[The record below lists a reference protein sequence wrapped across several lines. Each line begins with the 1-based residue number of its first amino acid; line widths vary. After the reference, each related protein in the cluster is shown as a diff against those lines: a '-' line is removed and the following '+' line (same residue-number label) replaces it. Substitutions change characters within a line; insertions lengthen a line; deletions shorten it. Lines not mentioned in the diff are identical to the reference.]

1 MSKIAYLRKLDVK
14 HGIIEM
20 AHGGGGRAM
29 NQLVDELFI
38 HYFDNDLL
46 RQQNDQ
52 ANFTV
57 PAGRMVMATDAHVIS
72 PLFFPGGD
80 IGSLSVHG
88 TINDVAM
95 AGAKPLYLAAAFVIE
110 EGFPLS
116 DLERIVSSMAR
127 ASKAAGVPVVTGDTK
142 VVERGNADGLYITT
156 TGIGVVPDGIHLSG
170 DQARAGDHVILSGAI
185 GNHGMAILSQ
195 RQNLNFTTSI
205 ESDSAALHTL
215 VDDMV
220 RASTNIRCLR
230 DATRGGLAAVLNEW
244 AQQSAVGFHL
254 DEQLIPVHEQVAGAC
269 ELLGLD
275 PLYIANEG
283 KLVAV
288 VPAEESAVVVN
299 AMRAHPLGREAA
311 IIGEVT
317 NDARRF
323 VSMQTR
329 FGGTRMVDWQTAEQ
343 LPRIC

>member
-1 MSKIAYLRKLDVK
+1 MSKVAYLRKLDVK
-14 HGIIEM
+14 RGTIEM

-29 NQLVDELFI
+29 SQLVEELFI
-38 HYFDNDLL
+38 KYFDNELL

-52 ANFTV
+52 ASFSV

-95 AGAKPLYLAAAFVIE
+95 AGARPLYLAAAFVIE

-116 DLERIVSSMAR
+116 ELERVVASMAK
-127 ASKAAGVPVVTGDTK
+127 ASSAAGVPVVTGDTK

-156 TGIGVVPDGIHLSG
+156 TGVGVVPEGVELSG
-170 DQARAGDHVILSGAI
+170 DKAKPGDHVIISGAI

-195 RQNLNFTTSI
+195 RQNLSFTTTI

-215 VDDMV
+215 VEEMLK
-220 RASTNIRCLR
+220 ASANIRCLR

-244 AQQSAVGFHL
+244 AQQSEVGFTI
-254 DEQLIPVHEQVAGAC
+254 DEQHIPVHEQVAGAC

-275 PLYIANEG
+275 PLYVANEG

-288 VPAEESAVVVN
+288 VSAEESTAVLK
-299 AMRAHPLGREAA
+299 AMHAHPLGQEAA

-329 FGGTRMVDWQTAEQ
+329 YGGTRMVDWLTAEQ